1 VNVLARLPHL
11 GRHGRATRW
20 LRSRG
25 RMRVWAHRGASA
37 HVTENTLAAFELARQ
52 QGADGIELDVRLDA
66 SGDVVVFHDDDLR
79 RLADRPEAV
88 EALRG
93 HDRRAVKLRG
103 EHGIPTLAEALEAAG
118 SLEVNVELKSAQ
130 PGRAGALARA
140 TAEVIRRS
148 GAMDRVVVS
157 SFDPLALAQ
166 LYRHLPEVS
175 LAYLFHSEQPR
186 LLHRGWIGWAVGA
199 SLLHPNHP
207 LCTEAS
213 VKRWHASGY
222 AVNVWTV
229 DDPAELRR
237 LDALGVDG
245 VFANDPAG
253 ARAVLGL
260 THGRKG

>member
-1 VNVLARLPHL
+1 MLTRLPHL

-37 HVTENTLAAFELARQ
+37 HATENTLAAFELAREH
-52 QGADGIELDVRLDA
+52 GADGIELDVRLDA
-66 SGDVVVFHDDDLR
+66 SGEVVVFHDDDLR

-88 EALRG
+88 EALRS
-93 HDRRAVKLRG
+93 DERRQVLLRG
-103 EHGIPTLAEALEAAG
+103 DHAIPSLAEALAAAAP
-118 SLEVNVELKSAQ
+118 LEVNVELKSAR
-130 PGRAGALARA
+130 PGRAGALAKA

-148 GAMDRVVVS
+148 GAMDRIVVS

-186 LLHRGWIGWAVGA
+186 LFHRGWLGLAIGA

-213 VKRWHASGY
+213 VRRWHSAGY

-237 LDALGVDG
+237 LDALDVDG
-245 VFANDPAG
+245 VFTNDPRA
-253 ARAVLGL
+253 ARAMLGL
-260 THGRKG
+260 TQGQSS

>member
-1 VNVLARLPHL
+1 MLARLPHL

-20 LRSRG
+20 RRSRG
-25 RMRVWAHRGASA
+25 HMRVWAHRGASA
-37 HVTENTLAAFELARQ
+37 HATENTLAAFALARQ

-66 SGDVVVFHDDDLR
+66 SGEVVVFHDDDLR

-88 EALRG
+88 EQLRRDERSEVVLRG
-93 HDRRAVKLRG
+93 GHA
-103 EHGIPTLAEALEAAG
+103 IPTLAEALDAAG
-118 SLEVNVELKSAQ
+118 PLEVNVELKSAR
-130 PGRAGALARA
+130 PGRANALARA
-140 TAEVIRRS
+140 TADVIRRS
-148 GAMDRVVVS
+148 GAMDRIVVS

-166 LYRHLPEVS
+166 LYRYLPESS

-186 LLHRGWIGWAVGA
+186 LLHRGWLGLAIGA
-199 SLLHPNHP
+199 SLLHPNYP

-213 VKRWHASGY
+213 VRRWHAAGY

-237 LDALGVDG
+237 LDGLGVDG

-253 ARAVLGL
+253 ARAALGL
-260 THGRKG
+260 T

>member
-1 VNVLARLPHL
+1 MLARLPHL

-37 HVTENTLAAFELARQ
+37 HVTENTLAAFALARE
-52 QGADGIELDVRLDA
+52 QGADGIELDVRLDG
-66 SGDVVVFHDDDLR
+66 SGEVVVFHDDDLR

-88 EALRG
+88 ERLRREERGAVVLRG
-93 HDRRAVKLRG
+93 GHA
-103 EHGIPTLAEALEAAG
+103 IPTLAEALDAAG
-118 SLEVNVELKSAQ
+118 PLEVNVELKSPR
-130 PGRAGALARA
+130 PGRAAALARA
-140 TAEVIRRS
+140 TAEVLRRS

-157 SFDPLALAQ
+157 SFDPVALAQ
-166 LYRHLPEVS
+166 LYRHLPEIS

-186 LLHRGWIGWAVGA
+186 LLHRGWLGLAIGA
-199 SLLHPNHP
+199 SLLHPNYP

-213 VKRWHASGY
+213 VRRWHASGY

-237 LDALGVDG
+237 LDGLGVDG

-253 ARAVLGL
+253 ARAALGL
-260 THGRKG
+260 T